1 LLSTLSAV
9 PRIKLTLLQ
18 TLSPPVEAYSPA
30 FYTLYSEFLVM
41 LSSSIAA
48 QSIPQAP
55 ALKAHDELAA
65 KVESHLRATSYA
77 QLRDVSCESELGV
90 LTLRGRVSTFYMKQ
104 IAQTLVREV
113 PGVSQVVNLI
123 QVAR

>member
-1 LLSTLSAV
+1 M
-9 PRIKLTLLQ
+9 
-18 TLSPPVEAYSPA
+18 LSPSTV
-30 FYTLYSEFLVM
+30 
-41 LSSSIAA
+41 AA
-48 QSIPQAP
+48 NSIPQAP
-55 ALKAHDELAA
+55 ALNARDELAA
-65 KVESHLRATSYA
+65 RVESHLRATSYA
-77 QLRDVSCESELGV
+77 QLRDVSCETELGV